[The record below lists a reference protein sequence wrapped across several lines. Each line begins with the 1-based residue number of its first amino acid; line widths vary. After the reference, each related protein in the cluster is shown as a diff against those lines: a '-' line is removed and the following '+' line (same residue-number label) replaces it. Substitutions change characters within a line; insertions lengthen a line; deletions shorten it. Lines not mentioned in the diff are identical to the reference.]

1 MQNHWFKSMKTI
13 KEIKK
18 ITIELHPEGK
28 YIMYFNDIK
37 EDAQVEIPEDNL
49 RQAARSATRV
59 AEQIWDMWD
68 HAEVVQKRKE

>member
-1 MQNHWFKSMKTI
+1 MKTI

-18 ITIELHPEGK
+18 ITIELRPEGK
-28 YIMYFNDIK
+28 YIMYFNDLK
-37 EDAQVEIPEDNL
+37 EDAQIEIPEDNL